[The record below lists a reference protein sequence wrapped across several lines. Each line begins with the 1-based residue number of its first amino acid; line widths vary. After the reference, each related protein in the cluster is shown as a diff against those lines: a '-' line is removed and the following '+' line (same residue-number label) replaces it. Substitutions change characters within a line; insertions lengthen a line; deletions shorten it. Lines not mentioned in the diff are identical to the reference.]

1 MIVTTSALSTSDVA
15 RGNFSGVVYQITP
28 DWAVV
33 KRTYFPPNCSALIID
48 HPVSGD
54 NYGPRQYLVGGF
66 TANILV
72 DEEFRCLRQ
81 GIRGPNTIPSVS
93 VGAGTNAQVC
103 YTRFFDEVT
112 GERSPLSEGKAVT
125 GDLVRVWTNLP
136 TDVPDEQ
143 IVIEGTASIAAG
155 VVTGIA
161 AKTNFGDL
169 RPGDRIAIA
178 TDLTRWAQ
186 IRTLTSTTSM
196 TIDDTAMATAGA
208 ALVCKPVSRVSH
220 VELWVSVFGG
230 LPRFIARLRIG
241 TTSFTESTATL
252 ALGEAEVTS
261 FEAMPYGT
269 INLFYND
276 RQLVSGVDGHR
287 DTVYLSAIGF
297 PERWEGLS
305 FRTAYGEPIV
315 GMFRFRDY
323 VVLLCPRSS
332 YKLQG
337 YTEDDYVRTVLEA
350 KIGGLGHLSNAVAET
365 RAFVP
370 SADGVQIF
378 NGAFHP
384 AIPTRNREWQKDYGA
399 NRPAWES
406 GFAIVNPND
415 ETYQFYPNPLRLITP
430 DPQTTLPTAPD
441 NKAFVYVACYDSV
454 HVSDGG
460 DLASPDWFSDTHK
473 SPNDGYTTFAAYV
486 VPSGQRIGKV
496 VRGDNLGYVYEEDE
510 TDGIAYNGAAIIV
523 PAQLF
528 FGEYGGDRDEGKKLV
543 RFWSY
548 VESED
553 SDWSVRVWPGDER
566 AYPPDRDPDNSI
578 FNAVRTL
585 VPTFQDNVGASRHTG
600 NVGGYA
606 VRWQPKTVHI
616 HGMEL
621 PSAGRGHAFE
631 YRFTNP
637 IAVKFYGLGGV
648 WSVGRA
654 NEPVWT
660 ARLAG

>member
-1 MIVTTSALSTSDVA
+1 MIITTAAFSTTDTA
-15 RGNFSGVVYQITP
+15 RGNFSGVIYQITP
-28 DWAVV
+28 DWAIV
-33 KRTYFPPNCSALIID
+33 KRTYFPPNCSALVVD

-81 GIRGPNTIPSVS
+81 GIKAPNVLPAVS
-93 VGAGTNAQVC
+93 VGAGSTVQVC
-103 YTRFFDEVT
+103 YTRFYDEVT
-112 GERSPLSEGKAVT
+112 GERSPLSEGLTVT
-125 GDLVRVWTNLP
+125 GNITRAWTALP

-143 IVIEGTASIAAG
+143 ITIEGTASIAAG
-155 VVTGIA
+155 TVSGIS

-169 RPGDRIAIA
+169 RPGDRIAIS

-196 TIDDTAMATAGA
+196 TIDDTVMATAGA
-208 ALVCKPVSRVSH
+208 SLVSKPVSRVSH
-220 VELWVSVFGG
+220 VELWVSVSGG
-230 LPRFIARLRIG
+230 LPRFVARLRIG
-241 TTSFTESTATL
+241 TASYTESTATL

-261 FEAMPYGT
+261 FTAMPYGQ

-297 PERWEGLS
+297 PERWEGLA
-305 FRTAYGEPIV
+305 FKTAYNEPIV

-406 GFAIVNPND
+406 GFALVNPND

-430 DPQTTLPTAPD
+430 DPQTTIPNAPD
-441 NKAFVYVACYDSV
+441 LKAFVYVANYDSV
-454 HVSDGG
+454 KVGDGG
-460 DLASPDWFSDTHK
+460 DLASPEWFSDTHK
-473 SPNDGYTTFAAYV
+473 TPSGGYVSFAAYV
-486 VPSGQRIGKV
+486 VPSGQKIGKV
-496 VRGDNLGYVYEEDE
+496 IRGDNLGRVYEEDE
-510 TDGIAYNGAAIIV
+510 TDGVAYVGEPIIV
-523 PAQLF
+523 PGQLF
-528 FGEYGGDRDEGKKLV
+528 FGDFGGDNDEGHKLV

-553 SDWSVRVWPGDER
+553 TAWNVRVWPGDER
-566 AYPPDRDPDNSI
+566 AYPPDRDPDTSVLNQI
-578 FNAVRTL
+578 RVL
-585 VPTFQDNVGASRHTG
+585 VPTFVDNIAASRLTG
-600 NVGGYA
+600 NSFGYTT
-606 VRWQPKTVHI
+606 RWQPKTVHV
-616 HGMEL
+616 HGMEK
-621 PSAGRGHAFE
+621 PAVGRGHAFE

-637 IAVKFYGLGGV
+637 LAVKFYGFGGV
-648 WSVGRA
+648 WEPGKA
-654 NEPVWT
+654 NRPAWT
-660 ARLAG
+660 ASLAG